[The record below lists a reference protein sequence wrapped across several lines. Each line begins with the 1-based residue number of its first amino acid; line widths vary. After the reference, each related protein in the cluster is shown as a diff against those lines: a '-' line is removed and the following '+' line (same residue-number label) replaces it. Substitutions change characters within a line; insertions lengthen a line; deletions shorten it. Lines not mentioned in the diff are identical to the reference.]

1 MKKNMTFTLGALIIV
16 SLLLTAG
23 CSQKETRLEQS
34 KAAAGLAA
42 KRIEAMCTMNRHYD
56 AHGLTGNA
64 NVLRWLLG
72 REPTDFRTF
81 VERDLEDQ

>member
-1 MKKNMTFTLGALIIV
+1 VHARAKGLEEFRKEAV
-16 SLLLTAG
+16 AG
-23 CSQKETRLEQS
+23 GM
-34 KAAAGLAA
+34 AAE
-42 KRIEAMCTMNRHYD
+42 RIETMCNMNRHYD

-81 VERDLEDQ
+81 VERDLAGKSQTTK